1 MRQIEKIY
9 RQARS
14 KGPGK
19 KKMSRSEEYKAKKRA
34 PKLDARL
41 RADKRGLKA
50 AEARAKKKRGGKG
63 RR

>member
-1 MRQIEKIY
+1 MRQIEKLY

-19 KKMSRSEEYKAKKRA
+19 KKLSRSQEYKQKKRA

-50 AEARAKKKRGGKG
+50 AEARAKKKVG
-63 RR
+63 RKRR